1 MADKRY
7 IDDDSF
13 LSRLLSLFSPVEAA
27 RSVGQAAGTFSDIV
41 NNQGVSDDQVQQAG
55 MTAGAFGSFAP
66 RPRFPRTVAEPPPP
80 MPRAVLRDV
89 ISPET
94 RAYGR
99 GYREGVGRPS
109 HDAPSYLN
117 DPRLAQ
123 SHAEGFRHGSIRPD
137 ILELKARGD
146 GTGSVPARLPAT
158 PEAPPPNPPPLTPE
172 LPSSAPR
179 QAQKASSSTRLS
191 VAEKND
197 VLRRMAQGRTP
208 DKFKSAAEKRYANDI
223 KKQADALGVP
233 VQSMWDAIAKGAR
246 KRAWVA
252 PAAALGAEAADMEGL
267 SNEDL
272 IRMISS
278 GTVKVY

>member
-13 LSRLLSLFSPVEAA
+13 ISRLLNLFSPVEAA

-41 NNQGVSDDQVQQAG
+41 NNQGVTDDQVEQAG
-55 MTAGAFGSFAP
+55 ITAGVFGSLAP

-80 MPRAVLRDV
+80 MPRAALRDV

-99 GYREGVGRPS
+99 GYREGAGRPS
-109 HDAPSYLN
+109 NDPASYLN

-123 SHAEGFRHGSIRPD
+123 SHAEGFHHGSIRPD

-146 GTGSVPARLPAT
+146 GTGRAPARPQAT
-158 PEAPPPNPPPLTPE
+158 PEAPQPGPQPSGPEPLGN
-172 LPSSAPR
+172 APR
-179 QAQKASSSTRLS
+179 QAKKASPSSRLS

-197 VLRRMAQGRTP
+197 VLRRMAQGKAP
-208 DKFKSAAEKRYANDI
+208 DKFKTAAEKRYANDI
-223 KKQADALGVP
+223 QKQADALGVP
-233 VQSMWDAIAKGAR
+233 VQNMWDAIASGAR
-246 KRAWVA
+246 KRAWMA
-252 PAAALGAEAADMEGL
+252 PAAAGVDQALDGIDWGSIDFQKL
-267 SNEDL
+267 LD
-272 IRMISS
+272 S
-278 GTVKVY
+278 GELY